1 MFKTPQVESIYRL
14 CVPYFKDL
22 FTYLND
28 LNFSEAALTI
38 EKLDDVLKDSS
49 DAFDNTDERAT
60 NDLFLLKT
68 NIKLLDCYKR
78 FWGKI
83 VQQEF
88 SDSWNFLQDGLDL
101 LRILKKFLIEDA
113 YKRVSFVEHQF
124 KELELLYPYKLFLS
138 VSATYKLAECN
149 LCGKD
154 IDSFECEHQRG
165 ELYWGKLAHGIIHTV
180 EQLDHVALVT
190 NPADKRCVVIYS
202 DNAEQF
208 KLVRYLS
215 ELLIDGRLKPLDFS
229 GLEFSKRKIKNPDF
243 RRLQRNAPCFC
254 GSGKK
259 FKKCC
264 ISMEHINVDHVDIL
278 AGPMSLE
285 KI

>member
-1 MFKTPQVESIYRL
+1 MFKTPQVEAIYRL
-14 CVPYFKDL
+14 CVPCFKDL

-38 EKLDDVLKDSS
+38 EKLDHVLKDSS
-49 DAFDNTDERAT
+49 DAFDNAEEQAI

-78 FWGKI
+78 FWEKI

-138 VSATYKLAECN
+138 VSATCKLAECN

-202 DNAEQF
+202 DKAERF

-229 GLEFSKRKIKNPDF
+229 GLKFSKRKIKNPDF
-243 RRLQRNAPCFC
+243 KRLKEPLI
-254 GSGKK
+254 K
-259 FKKCC
+259 FLK
-264 ISMEHINVDHVDIL
+264 
-278 AGPMSLE
+278 
-285 KI
+285 